1 MIGSGIC
8 FLVNSFFSFCLKSGV
23 FTWCDCDSVLFG
35 DGQCSWHFMPLLGSP
50 FPFVWNWI

>member
-50 FPFVWNWI
+50 FPFVWI